1 MHGPENQSCGN
12 LFGDSRREEER
23 TRVEAMAHSQPRPR
37 RMLGLAAASLS
48 LLLVQNAFGFLF
60 RHTGANLSPR
70 TLYRNL
76 DALTDMVLTGSSHVV
91 DHLKTLYE
99 LRQLALGASHAE
111 RSSVPVSLSSPTVII
126 SSRGGLQLPGRSCAE
141 PSRGPTPSVRPP
153 RYSFFVSPPPLLN
166 VVPLRD
172 CMVNGVDPDIA
183 GLALLANSL

>member
-1 MHGPENQSCGN
+1 MKLIDEKDLWVGAMKLMHGPENQSCGN

-76 DALTDMVLTGSSHVV
+76 DALTDMVLPGSSHVV

-111 RSSVPVSLSSPTVII
+111 RSSVPVSLSSPL
-126 SSRGGLQLPGRSCAE
+126 SSSAQEAVCNYRAVPAPSLAEDRRLLFGRRGTHFS
-141 PSRGPTPSVRPP
+141 SVR
-153 RYSFFVSPPPLLN
+153 R
-166 VVPLRD
+166 R
-172 CMVNGVDPDIA
+172 C
-183 GLALLANSL
+183 